1 MDLVKF
7 NNKVEEFFN
16 GINLKSKADIIDHE
30 GIKFAEVVAFAIIKG
45 LDNREVQIRC
55 LAYEND
61 TTQVTISLGAADITP
76 EVMQLFQKFN
86 VSNFGFKALSEYKE
100 IRLYNQAFFETPE
113 SYLYNF
119 DRLLGV
125 FLNEQVQ
132 ALIKPMLP
140 YLKNKI

>member
-7 NNKVEEFFN
+7 KNTVEGFFK
-16 GINLKSKADIIDHE
+16 GIDLQTKGDIINHE

-45 LDNREVQIRC
+45 LDNKEVQIRC

-61 TTQVTISLGAADITP
+61 TTQVTFSLGAADITP
-76 EVMQLFQKFN
+76 EVNELFLKFN
-86 VSNFGFKALSEYKE
+86 VSNFGFKALSEYSE

-113 SYLYNF
+113 AYIYNF
-119 DRLLGV
+119 DRLFGV
-125 FLNEQVQ
+125 FLNDQVQ

-140 YLKNKI
+140 YLKNSI